1 MAIIGWISL
10 AIVIGALIY
19 LGISGFST
27 YKSMKPKID
36 HLEAVSERLKV
47 KQETIQSET
56 EKLKAT
62 QEHIKQDIEEKKEAV
77 LFTVDEAKKT
87 PESLKQ
93 LGTALNI
100 MNENVKLKLPVPKRK
115 KQAETI

>member
-10 AIVIGALIY
+10 AVVIGALIY
-19 LGISGFST
+19 LGISGFGT

-36 HLEAVSERLKV
+36 HLQEVSERLKV
-47 KQETIQSET
+47 KQQAIQSET

-62 QEHIKQDIEEKKEAV
+62 QENIKHDIEEKKEAV
-77 LFTVDEAKKT
+77 MFTVDEAKKT
-87 PESLKQ
+87 PESIKQ

-100 MNENVKLKLPVPKRK
+100 MDENVKLKLPVPKRK
-115 KQAETI
+115 KQMETV